1 MNFYYVYILRSTV
14 DPQHHY
20 TGFTENLAKRLDE
33 HNSGRLPNTA
43 RFRPWTI
50 SSATAFT
57 DKGRALAFELYL
69 KSGSGREFARRH
81 L

>member
-1 MNFYYVYILRSTV
+1 MNFFYVYILKSAADST
-14 DPQHHY
+14 HHY
-20 TGFTENLAKRLDE
+20 TGFTEDLGQRLDE
-33 HNSGRLPNTA
+33 HNSGKLPNTA

-57 DKGRALAFELYL
+57 DKGRALAFERYL